1 MCVETVNIQRN
12 VESGVDIMSLATK
25 YRPKTFDD
33 VTEQKLVVDIL
44 KKMCESELT
53 NRNFLFIGPA
63 GCGKAQP
70 LTSKVLLDSGYVT
83 MGDVKIGD
91 TVVTGSGNRGKI
103 TGIYPQGVR
112 PIYRITLQDRT
123 YIDVSD
129 EHLNVV
135 YRYNENKKCR
145 EDFCLTTKD
154 LISLFNSTR
163 FKLRIDVP
171 SVDWEDSELPV
182 DPYLLGALIGDGSL
196 SGNFQFSNAEEDVI
210 DKVDS
215 ILRRDWGK
223 YLKKCPGEN
232 VDYSISALEPILH
245 KYTFLYKD
253 VNYFSIQSIVDALVA
268 EGYPKFDGETIL
280 RLSQGTATT
289 TISRYP
295 ELADAIS
302 CESDDRYV
310 PWAEGDAM
318 HNVLNELGLLV
329 KSSEKHIPEVYLK
342 SSRDVRIALLQ
353 GLFDTDG
360 YTDKSG
366 ATTFTTCSSQLSED
380 FAFLVRS
387 LGIRDTVVSYPAKY
401 KHNGEYVYTGTTA
414 YDHNLKFPNDLVYC
428 SSEKHLNR
436 RAMRQQP
443 PMRNIVSI
451 EYIGDQECQ
460 CIMIDHPDHTYIS
473 DGFIP
478 THNTTTARIIANHLN
493 PSGGNIIEV
502 DAATYSGV
510 EKTREIL
517 SQAKSYPIGDKF
529 KIFIIDE
536 VHALS
541 SASFQAFLKVLEES
555 PAMSVFML
563 CTTNPEKIPAT
574 ILSRVQTFQ
583 LSKISLDGIVNRLKY
598 VLDCEKQ
605 EHSEIEYADDA
616 VQFIAKLSNGGMRDS
631 LTLLDKALAFSPVIN
646 AENVTAALNL
656 PSYDDYFAM
665 LSAVTKHDN
674 EKITALVDTVYN
686 SGVNFVKWFEGFHAF
701 VINIVKYIFLQDI
714 SKTVIP
720 SQYTEKISK
729 YTVAHS
735 AVCLKLSQVLLKLV
749 HELKA
754 TNYQQEIALT
764 YLCSQTKGR

>member
-1 MCVETVNIQRN
+1 MYAEIVSIRRN
-12 VESGVDIMSLATK
+12 VEVGVDNMSLATK
-25 YRPKTFDD
+25 YRPKTFED

-70 LTSKVLLDSGYVT
+70 LTSKVLLESGYVS
-83 MGDVKIGD
+83 MGDVKVGD
-91 TVVTGSGNRGKI
+91 IVVTGSGNRGKI
-103 TGIYPQGVR
+103 TGIYPQGIR

-154 LISLFNSTR
+154 LISLFNSTK

-182 DPYLLGALIGDGSL
+182 DPYLLGALIGDGGL
-196 SGNFQFSNAEEDVI
+196 SGNFQFSNAEEDVV

-215 ILRRDWGK
+215 ILRRDWNK

-245 KYTFLYKD
+245 KCTFLYKG
-253 VNYFSIQSIVDALVA
+253 VNYFSIRAIVDALVA

-280 RLSQGTATT
+280 KLSQGTATT
-289 TISRYP
+289 IISHYP

-310 PWAEGDAM
+310 TWSEGGLL
-318 HNVLNELGLLV
+318 HNVLDTLGLLT
-329 KSSEKHIPEVYLK
+329 KSSEKHIPEIYLK
-342 SSRDVRIALLQ
+342 ASRNTRIALLQ

-360 YTDKSG
+360 YTDKNG

-387 LGIRDTVVSYPAKY
+387 LGIRDTITSYPAKY
-401 KHNGEYVYTGTTA
+401 KHDGKYIYTGTTA
-414 YDHNLKFPNDLVYC
+414 YDHNLKIPNDLVYC

-436 RAMRQQP
+436 RAVRQQP

-451 EYIGDQECQ
+451 EYIGNQECQ

-517 SQAKSYPIGDKF
+517 SQAKAYPIGDKY

-541 SASFQAFLKVLEES
+541 NASFQAFLKVLEES

-574 ILSRVQTFQ
+574 VLSRVQTFQ
-583 LSKISLDGIVNRLKY
+583 LSKISLEGIVSRLKY

-605 EHSEIEYADDA
+605 EHSEITYTDDA

-631 LTLLDKALAFSPVIN
+631 LTLLDKALAFSPDIN
-646 AENVTAALNL
+646 AENVTTALNL

-665 LSAVTKHDN
+665 LSAITKHDN
-674 EKITALVDTVYN
+674 EKITSLVDTVYN